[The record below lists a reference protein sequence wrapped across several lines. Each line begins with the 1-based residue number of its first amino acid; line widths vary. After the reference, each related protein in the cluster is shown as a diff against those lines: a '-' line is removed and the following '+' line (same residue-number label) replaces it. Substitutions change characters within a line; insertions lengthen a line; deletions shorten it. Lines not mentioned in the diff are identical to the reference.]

1 MKNSVTAKLV
11 ASVAGL
17 SMALSMALPVGAQTA
32 AELSAQVN
40 SLLATIAALQA
51 QLAALQGGGSATMGT
66 TFTMDLTI
74 GSTGSEVVAL
84 QTFLESKGHLV
95 MPVGV
100 AKGYFGSLTQSALA
114 KYQMSK
120 GITPAVG
127 YFGPITRAAVNA
139 EQAPAG
145 GGTTGGGTTGGGTT
159 GGGAPVLS
167 GGAGSVDSYKL
178 ISGLT
183 NEKVGEDD
191 EDVEVMGLEV
201 EVDEGSD
208 LELTAIRLVFNE
220 GTAGS
225 DFDEYASEVSVWLGG
240 EEVGRLDGDEF
251 DSDNNWTKTI
261 TLEDGAI
268 IEAGDTEDLVVAVSG
283 VSNIDTNDAGDT
295 WTVDITQV
303 RFRDAAGDS
312 TSEDPGTDTRT
323 FSFETF
329 ATASDINLKIV
340 EDDDSVNDAHV
351 IDVHATDDTTDV
363 PVLSFTLE
371 AEGDSDLEIR
381 KMSAS
386 TTVGTAT
393 NVDDLVKEITLWI
406 DGEEVAS
413 GLCIENDV
421 ADDCVGVGAA
431 ESYYF
436 DDVDYTISA
445 GDTVEAEIR
454 VTFNSTGDALNDGDT
469 LTVVIG
475 ESSTDDSTYFDVRDE
490 TGTKLADGDL
500 TGSAT
505 GGAHA
510 VYDVGIQAEFVSASE
525 SVRTG
530 ALANDP
536 DIADFTIVFDVTAF
550 GGEAYIDGDVVAGAV
565 PAVGTDGLVWATTTD
580 STTGTSTSGFTAVGT
595 ATLSASGDTSD
606 DVTTSGS
613 AEFKID
619 EDETRTFTFKVSV
632 PAGGDNVNV
641 GTRITGIKWDTA
653 TGDSTAYLYN
663 FNMSDYRTDTVT
675 GLYIR

>member
-1 MKNSVTAKLV
+1 M
-11 ASVAGL
+11 
-17 SMALSMALPVGAQTA
+17 
-32 AELSAQVN
+32 
-40 SLLATIAALQA
+40 
-51 QLAALQGGGSATMGT
+51 T
-66 TFTMDLTI
+66 T
-74 GSTGSEVVAL
+74 
-84 QTFLESKGHLV
+84 
-95 MPVGV
+95 
-100 AKGYFGSLTQSALA
+100 
-114 KYQMSK
+114 
-120 GITPAVG
+120 
-127 YFGPITRAAVNA
+127 
-139 EQAPAG
+139 G

-159 GGGAPVLS
+159 GTPVLS
-167 GGAGSVDSYKL
+167 GGAGSVDSYTL

-191 EDVEVMGLEV
+191 DDVEVMGLEI
-201 EVDEGSD
+201 EADEGSD
-208 LELTAIRLVFNE
+208 LEFTAVRLVFNE

-225 DFDEYASEVSVWLGG
+225 DFEEYASEVSIWLGG
-240 EEVGRLDGDEF
+240 EEVGRADGDEF
-251 DSDNNWTKTI
+251 TSDNNWTKTI
-261 TLEDGAI
+261 SLDKGAVI
-268 IEAGDTEDLVVAVSG
+268 KAGETEELVVAVSG
-283 VSNIDTNDAGDT
+283 ISNIDTNDAGDT
-295 WTVDITQV
+295 WTVDVTQV
-303 RFRDAAGDS
+303 RFRDGAGDS

-340 EDDDSVNDAHV
+340 EDEDSVNDAHV

-363 PVLSFTLE
+363 PVLSFTME
-371 AEGDSDLEIR
+371 AEGDSDVEIR
-381 KMSAS
+381 RMSAS

-406 DGEEVAS
+406 EGEEVAS

-436 DDVDYTISA
+436 DDVDYTIEA
-445 GDTVEAEIR
+445 GDTVDAEIR

-469 LTVVIG
+469 LTVAVS
-475 ESSTDDSTYFDVRDE
+475 ESSTDDSAYFDVRDE
-490 TGTKLADGDL
+490 TNTKLADGDL

-510 VYDVGIQAEFVSASE
+510 VYDVGIQAEFVSANE
-525 SVRTG
+525 TVRTG
-530 ALANDP
+530 SLANDP

-550 GGEAYIDGDVVAGAV
+550 GGDAYIDGDIVAGAV
-565 PAVGTDGLVWATTTD
+565 AAVGTDGLVWATTTD

-606 DVTTSGS
+606 DTTTSGS

-653 TGDSTAYLYN
+653 TGDSTANLYN
-663 FNMSDYRTDTVT
+663 FNLSDYRTDTVT